1 VFSSSPFANDDEKE
15 KEMTP
20 DIRPLET
27 MFAWAGRLVAIAW
40 IVLAATPPR
49 ALWAPRVWQITGQAV
64 PALLAV
70 AYVVLIARHW
80 GPGGF
85 SSLADVTRLFNAP
98 GLLLAGWFHYLA
110 FDLFVGTWMAQRSVG
125 DGLPRWWLVPILLL
139 TFLFGPAGLLAYLVS
154 RSLRAGRVG
163 VAVAAEPMKEL
174 P

>member
-1 VFSSSPFANDDEKE
+1 MTSDTWPF
-15 KEMTP
+15 
-20 DIRPLET
+20 ET

-40 IVLAATPPR
+40 IALAATPPR
-49 ALWAPRVWQITGQAV
+49 ARWAPRVWQMTGQAV

-70 AYVVLIARHW
+70 AYVVLIARYW

-85 SSLADVTRLFNAP
+85 GALADVARLFDAP

-154 RSLRAGRVG
+154 RSLRAGRVA
-163 VAVAAEPMKEL
+163 VAVEPMKEL